1 MGEIMKK
8 NTENLF
14 WGIILILVAFGV
26 LAQQQEY
33 IDFNS
38 LSANTW
44 TWIFAGAGLLFLVR
58 YLVSGLKNW
67 GYLFPAC
74 VLGAL
79 AAIIAL
85 SEAGNN
91 DEFLASLIFIAI
103 AIPFLVAFLTKMRE
117 NWWALIPAFGCLLL
131 AAVIN
136 FEDKV
141 AGEWIG
147 ALVMYGIGLPFLL
160 VYLVNRTRRWALIPG
175 LILIGIGTLLMINV
189 INDWA
194 NIFVSMLIAATFF
207 YVYFTQPERWWALIP
222 AGIMASIALES
233 ILTLPFLGDF
243 ANTSIPT
250 GVMFLGW
257 AGTFYYLWLQREKSP
272 TGWARIPAI
281 VFVIVAI
288 VQLVL
293 GAISEIGMIVLLF
306 AGGILLIYFGL
317 RPKKTA

>member
-8 NTENLF
+8 NSENLF

-26 LAQQQEY
+26 LAQRQEY
-33 IDFNS
+33 IDFNA

-58 YLVSGLKNW
+58 YLLSGLKKW

-74 VLGAL
+74 ILGAL
-79 AAIIAL
+79 AVIVTLA
-85 SEAGNN
+85 EAGKA
-91 DEFLASLIFIAI
+91 DAFLGSLIFISI

-175 LILIGIGTLLMINV
+175 LILVGIGTLLLVNV
-189 INDWA
+189 VNDWA

-233 ILTLPFLGDF
+233 MLTLPFLGAF
-243 ANTSIPT
+243 ASTSIPT
-250 GVMFLGW
+250 GIMFLGW

-317 RPKKTA
+317 RPIKSA